1 MFWQS
6 PYQIL
11 VFVKKKKKV
20 IYYNAHVMVVLS
32 KRYESITKLNQL
44 FFYSFNSIPLLFSNT
59 FSLLAIQT
67 SPIPVAHYLLWNLG
81 QIGDFISF
89 SRISSSTSRF
99 PKRKQG
105 YEHFLEF
112 PFLSHRFFQEQ
123 FSATVLCNHHLYL
136 APKHFH
142 LSPNNLF
149 LIPSF

>member
-1 MFWQS
+1 M
-6 PYQIL
+6 
-11 VFVKKKKKV
+11 KG
-20 IYYNAHVMVVLS
+20 
-32 KRYESITKLNQL
+32 
-44 FFYSFNSIPLLFSNT
+44 
-59 FSLLAIQT
+59 SLLYCVALTVRELFLKFNQALLCVT
-67 SPIPVAHYLLWNLG
+67 SPSRIIHTISNLFHMTLLLSVVQVSTETKRGRVGWSFCCSFAT
-81 QIGDFISF
+81 GDFISF